1 MSPVNPFVLN
11 DKTITSTF
19 LDNLRIEG
27 WPTKQHRP
35 TRALDR
41 RVIGGKFAESV
52 VGTSTVNGGGPTLH
66 QDADADRFGRLL
78 FGCSGENSPS
88 RVCGDATV
96 APNRHPDGH
105 AYQLFDFPL
114 EGPGRQC
121 RGAHRPV
128 SAVYLWNHLSQST
141 ALRIEVVKYFVVMV
155 VFAHVSKQ
163 RVPRINNCWH
173 AKDSSQ
179 QEASMAVILAS
190 AVVVMVWCRD
200 RLRGLTPGSHA
211 VSHQAQ
217 LIASE
222 RAGCAWYDSVGSN
235 DSINDASDSGA
246 DGGSFTLI
254 QRRQHTDRAA
264 RQLRSPLSRSR
275 LAE

>member
-27 WPTKQHRP
+27 EPTKQHRP
-35 TRALDR
+35 SRALDR
-41 RVIGGKFAESV
+41 RVIGGEFAESV
-52 VGTSTVNGGGPTLH
+52 VSTSTVNGGGPTLH

-78 FGCSGENSPS
+78 FGCSGENGPS

-105 AYQLFDFPL
+105 TYQLFDFPL

-121 RGAHRPV
+121 RGAHLPV
-128 SAVYLWNHLSQST
+128 SAVYLWNHLAQST
-141 ALRIEVVKYFVVMV
+141 ALRIEVAKYFVVMV

-173 AKDSSQ
+173 AKDSS
-179 QEASMAVILAS
+179 
-190 AVVVMVWCRD
+190 
-200 RLRGLTPGSHA
+200 
-211 VSHQAQ
+211 
-217 LIASE
+217 
-222 RAGCAWYDSVGSN
+222 
-235 DSINDASDSGA
+235 
-246 DGGSFTLI
+246 
-254 QRRQHTDRAA
+254 
-264 RQLRSPLSRSR
+264 
-275 LAE
+275 